1 MLLVSTTC
9 MSQLTVTAV
18 IKLGAYVAK
27 IDLKSAYRHVPIQPS
42 NNKATGL
49 QWTFTN
55 ANTLNT

>member
-1 MLLVSTTC
+1 